1 MPGVITTETVRQL
14 VAFQLTGKTE
24 LFAAFWAD
32 SEAFVEKRAASWLKK
47 HFVTDTFRVDRTAV
61 DDVKQRVAGKILVLP
76 GKSDQS
82 GWYDPERF
90 GWKADRLRGWL
101 YRVTRNEAVEHCKL
115 FHNLR
120 KKGAKTITFSDL
132 EANEGPAAKS
142 VLKASGKEEFDS
154 FELREIV
161 AECVAELPAG
171 DRDLYRMLLA
181 EGLSQREVAARIG
194 VSAPTVCHRWAKA
207 VRALEAKL
215 GSRGIHATWL
225 GPMA

>member
-1 MPGVITTETVRQL
+1 
-14 VAFQLTGKTE
+14 
-24 LFAAFWAD
+24 
-32 SEAFVEKRAASWLKK
+32 VERRAASWLKK
-47 HFVTDTFRVDRTAV
+47 HFVTDTFQVDRTAV
-61 DDVKQRVAGKILVLP
+61 DDVKQRVAGKILILP

-82 GWYDPERF
+82 GWYDAERF

-101 YRVTRNEAVEHCKL
+101 YRVTRNQAVEHCKL

-132 EANEGPAAKS
+132 ELNEGNAAES
-142 VLKASGKEEFDS
+142 VLKASGKVEFEA

-171 DRDLYRMLLA
+171 DRDLCRMLLA

-207 VRALEAKL
+207 VRALQAKL
-215 GSRGIHATWL
+215 AFRGIHATWL
-225 GPMA
+225 GPTA